1 MDPICHTLVGLC
13 LADSGLKRRTALGTA
28 TLVIAANLPDLDV
41 LAIPLGQNLAW
52 RRGWTHGILALVVWP
67 LLLTGW
73 MRWWSAARQRRDL
86 AEPRADPRWLLL
98 LSGLGV
104 LTHPALD
111 YLNTYGL
118 RWLMPFAD
126 RWFYGDTLFI
136 VDPWIW
142 ATLALGVFLTRRTE
156 RLGARDAGWPAR
168 VALALVSIYIGLMLG
183 TTVAG
188 RAMVARAL
196 ETDPVEPA
204 PTSGAGAVSPPPKPR
219 YMVAPAPVNPLV
231 KQVVVDEG
239 RSYRIGMLR
248 TAGAP
253 GLTWNARVPKG
264 DGTPAVKALKTLPA
278 ARPFLHWSR
287 FPVFRERTEGDS
299 VVVAIYDLRYASGSS
314 RSWAMVEFTLP
325 RRGPPAPAAPGAPT
339 PPGARPAPPPGSP
352 GGT

>member
-28 TLVIAANLPDLDV
+28 TLVIAANLPDVDV
-41 LAIPLGQNLAW
+41 LAIPLGENLAW
-52 RRGWTHGILALVVWP
+52 RRGWTHGILALVIWP

-73 MRWWSAARQRRDL
+73 MRWWSAARQRRNL
-86 AEPRADPRWLLL
+86 VEPPADPRWLLL
-98 LSGLGV
+98 LSALGV

-142 ATLALGVFLTRRTE
+142 ATLALGVVLARRTE
-156 RLGARDAGWPAR
+156 RHSARDAGRPAR
-168 VALALVSIYIGLMLG
+168 VALALVSVYIGLMLG

-196 ETDPVEPA
+196 EAGRTDAGRTSPA
-204 PTSGAGAVSPPPKPR
+204 PTTAR
-219 YMVAPAPVNPLV
+219 YMVAPMPVNPLV
-231 KQVVVDEG
+231 KQIVVDEG

-248 TAGAP
+248 VASAP
-253 GLTWNARVPKG
+253 GLTWNVRVPKG

-299 VVVAIYDLRYASGSS
+299 VVVAIYDLRYATGSG

-325 RRGPPAPAAPGAPT
+325 RREPSAPAAPDAPAL
-339 PPGARPAPPPGSP
+339 PGARLAPPPGSP